1 VSTIRILLADDHKM
15 VREGLCSLI
24 DQQIG
29 MEVVG
34 EAQDGREAVQLT
46 RKLRPNLVIM
56 DVTMPGLNGINA
68 TRQILSKSPGVK
80 VIALSMHSHRW
91 FVVRMLDAGASG
103 YVSKEYAFEEL
114 VNAIRTVMA
123 GQTYL
128 SPGIASVMNEDNPF
142 HLSEINR
149 SDCSVLTPRQRQV
162 LQLIAEGK
170 STKEMASILRISLK
184 TVETYRQQIIKRLSI
199 RSVANLTRCAIREGL
214 VSLEEVRAS

>member
-1 VSTIRILLADDHKM
+1 MSTIRILLADDHKM

-24 DQQIG
+24 GQQIG
-29 MEVVG
+29 MEVVA

-56 DVTMPGLNGINA
+56 DVTMPGLNGIKA
-68 TRQILSKSPGVK
+68 TQQILSKSPGVK

-114 VNAIRTVMA
+114 TNAIRTVWR

-142 HLSEINR
+142 DLSKINR

-170 STKEMASILRISLK
+170 STKETASILNVSVK
-184 TVETYRQQIIKRLSI
+184 TVESHRLRIMTKLNTHSI
-199 RSVANLTRCAIREGL
+199 AGLTRYAVREGL
-214 VSLEEVRAS
+214 TSLDF